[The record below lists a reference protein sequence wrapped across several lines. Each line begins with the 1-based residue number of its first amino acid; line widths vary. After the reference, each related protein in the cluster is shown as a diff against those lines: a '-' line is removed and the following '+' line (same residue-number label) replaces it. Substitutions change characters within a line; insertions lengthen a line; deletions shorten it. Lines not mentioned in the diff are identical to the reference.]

1 MIYYE
6 NADVLNI
13 LNEINNFLEREEY
26 FEASEYIK
34 TKRREIDKEV
44 DPVSDYMDKLIQDI
58 K

>member
-1 MIYYE
+1 MLVPIT
-6 NADVLNI
+6 
-13 LNEINNFLEREEY
+13 FGS
-26 FEASEYIK
+26 FSIK